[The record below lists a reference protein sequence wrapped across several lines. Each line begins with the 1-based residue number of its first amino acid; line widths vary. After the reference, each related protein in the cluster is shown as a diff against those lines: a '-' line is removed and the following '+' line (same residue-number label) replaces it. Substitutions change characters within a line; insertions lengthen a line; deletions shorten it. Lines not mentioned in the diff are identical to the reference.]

1 MKFLMGYLLA
11 INLFAFFLMGLD
23 KHKAKTGAW
32 RIPEKTL
39 FLAAVL
45 GGSLGGI
52 GGMYYFRHKTR
63 HKRFVAGFPLILLC
77 QLFLAGLLLSGVAT
91 GRF

>member
-11 INLFAFFLMGLD
+11 INLFTFFLMGLD

-32 RIPEKTL
+32 RIPDITL

-45 GGSLGGI
+45 GGRLGGL
-52 GGMYYFRHKTR
+52 GGRYYFRHKTR

-77 QLFLAGLLLSGVAT
+77 QLFLAGLMLSGVAT